1 MKTNEISIPIGGS
14 VTLQGTLNV
23 PAGASSFV
31 IFSHGSGSSRFSV
44 RNRHVAEILNKEKIA
59 TLLIDLLTEK
69 EDSVFENRFNI
80 DLLTKRLVSV
90 TSYVHQLPELEDL
103 PIGYFG
109 ASTGAAS
116 ALKAAEKLKGLV
128 HAVVSRGGRPDLAK
142 ASLSQVKAPTL
153 LIVGSLDGDVIE
165 LNEQAFSSLN
175 SEKKIEIIEGASHLF
190 EERGKLDE
198 VAKLATAWFKKYL
211 YNIKANTK
219 PDQKTSQFR

>member
-1 MKTNEISIPIGGS
+1 MKTNEINIPIDES
-14 VTLQGTLNV
+14 IKLNGTLNV
-23 PAGASSFV
+23 PSDAGSFV

-80 DLLTKRLVSV
+80 DLLTKRLVAV
-90 TSYVHQLPELEDL
+90 TSYMHKLPELKNL

-116 ALKAAEKLKGLV
+116 ALKAAEKLDDII

-142 ASLSQVKAPTL
+142 NSLGYVKAPTL
-153 LIVGSLDGDVIE
+153 LIIGSLDEQVIAMNRNAYE
-165 LNEQAFSSLN
+165 LMQCD
-175 SEKKIEIIEGASHLF
+175 KKIEIVEGASHLF
-190 EERGKLDE
+190 EEPGTLDK
-198 VAKLATAWFKKYL
+198 AADLATNWFKKHL
-211 YNIKANTK
+211 YNVKV
-219 PDQKTSQFR
+219 KTHAVHL